1 MRRVIE
7 TERRALGTSELSVKR
22 GSSMKRITI
31 TMDDEIVRLAKKRA
45 AEEQRT
51 VSNVI
56 QESLV
61 KHLERD
67 TATRKERNI
76 AYQLFC
82 ERPMKVPRKQLRFIL
97 NEDMWRL

>member
-1 MRRVIE
+1 MKQKISMVID
-7 TERRALGTSELSVKR
+7 A
-22 GSSMKRITI
+22 
-31 TMDDEIVRLAKKRA
+31 EILRLAKKRSV
-45 AEEQRT
+45 EEQRT
-51 VSNVI
+51 LSDLI
-56 QESLV
+56 QESLA
-61 KHLERD
+61 KHLRRD